1 MKKQISRGVVLSFI
15 SQAIAIVVGLVY
27 MPVMIN
33 ILGQS
38 EYGLYQLV
46 QSVVNYLNLMN
57 FGFSGA
63 YIRFFSLAKA
73 ENDREGIANLNGMFL
88 RVFLL
93 ISLLCTAAGAVLY
106 FRIDILGTHLTPE
119 DYVIAKKLLIIM
131 VLNLAISF
139 PSSLFTVYMSANERF
154 VFQHAVNI
162 VVNVLTPLLTL
173 PLLWLGAGSVGLV
186 SIALLLTVFRLL
198 ANLWYC
204 VKKLDMRMNIR
215 YFDRRIFSGLV
226 GFTFFIFL
234 SDMVDQMNLNVDK
247 FLLGRIIGTVSVAVY
262 SVGFNLCTY
271 YKIVSWVIPEMFIP
285 EANRL
290 AIEEKDDNKLTEIFT
305 RIGRYNNYILMLV
318 LTGFILLGK
327 PFIMLWVGPGY
338 ETSYYAALILIV
350 AAYIPSVQTL
360 GVNIQNAKN
369 MHRMRSAVYFAV
381 ACVNV
386 AASVFLIRKWGVIGT
401 SLGTLFAVLL
411 GTGAFMNVYY
421 HRKVGLNVFT
431 FWKDILRWTVP
442 ACLLCGAAWL
452 ATRHIVIT
460 SWLALL
466 AYAGAYSV
474 VYGGLLWLVGMK
486 REDRDMLS
494 AIVRRARGKA
504 GNEGD
509 GET

>member
-15 SQAIAIVVGLVY
+15 SQAISIVVGLVY
-27 MPVMIN
+27 MPMMIDL
-33 ILGQS
+33 LGQS

-73 ENDREGIANLNGMFL
+73 RNDEEEIANLNGMFL

-93 ISLLCTAAGAVLY
+93 ISLLCMAAGTVLY
-106 FRIDILGTHLTPE
+106 ARIDILGTQLTAE

-131 VLNLAISF
+131 VLNLAVSF

-154 VFQHAVNI
+154 VFYHSVNI
-162 VVNVLTPLLTL
+162 AVNVLTPLMTL
-173 PLLWLGAGSVGLV
+173 PLLWLGRGSVGVV
-186 SIALLLTVFRLL
+186 SVTLLLTVLRLA
-198 ANLWYC
+198 ANLWFC
-204 VKKLDMRMNIR
+204 VGRLGMRMNVR
-215 YFDRRIFSGLV
+215 YFDRRIFSGLL

-234 SDMVDQMNLNVDK
+234 SDMVDQLNTNVDK
-247 FLLGRIIGTVSVAVY
+247 FLLGRIVGTVSVAVY
-262 SVGFNLCTY
+262 SVGFNLCNY

-290 AIEEKDDNKLTEIFT
+290 AIEERDDRKLTALFT

-318 LTGFILLGK
+318 ATGFFLVGR
-327 PFIMLWVGPGY
+327 PFIRLWVHEGY
-338 ETSYYAALILIV
+338 EMSYYVGLILII
-350 AAYIPSVQTL
+350 ASYIPSVQTL

-369 MHRMRSAVYFAV
+369 MHRMRSVVYFVV

-386 AASVFLIRKWGVIGT
+386 AASVFLIRRWGVVGT

-411 GTGAFMNVYY
+411 GTGVFMNIYY
-421 HRKVGLNVFT
+421 HRKVGLNVLV

-442 ACLLCGAAWL
+442 ACALCAVAWL
-452 ATRHIVIT
+452 LTRHLEIT
-460 SWLALL
+460 SWGGLAL
-466 AYAGAYSV
+466 YAAAYSA
-474 VYGGLLWLVGMK
+474 VYAGLLWLVGMK
-486 REDRDMLS
+486 REDKDMLR
-494 AIVRRARGKA
+494 ALLQRRRGNKA
-504 GNEGD
+504 EGE
-509 GET
+509 G